1 MFITNNYQPL
11 DIIFITTI
19 IITISNILTKL
30 DPQLNN
36 FINKLT
42 FEKRVYNIKLN
53 ILTFILIY
61 LLVIFLCF
69 NDTTALHLNH
79 EKNIFVF

>member
-11 DIIFITTI
+11 DIIFITAI
-19 IITISNILTKL
+19 IITISNILVKL

-42 FEKRVYNIKLN
+42 FEKRIYNIKLN

-61 LLVIFLCF
+61 LLVIFLSFC
-69 NDTTALHLNH
+69 DTTGLYLNH